1 MDKKNEIIDK
11 IYHDPS
17 GYGSMAFTLKHARQ
31 KDPSITM
38 EDVKKWYSDNIERI
52 GKQRGYN
59 SFVAS
64 EAYEEFQLDLMV
76 FTEPD
81 LEYKMGLLI
90 IDIFSKYCVVIPLKT
105 NKTDEVYRGLVEGFK
120 KMNGYPR
127 TIYTDNEGSLNS
139 TQIQQYLK
147 EHNIFHIITL
157 SHAMFAERMI
167 RSFKNMLYKRIGKSG
182 KPWYEF
188 IYPILL
194 NYNNL
199 MVHSMTNM
207 TPNEARKPSSTLTVY
222 MNLKMKA
229 TRTRTYPDLVV
240 GDHVK
245 LFKKKDKMTKER
257 ISYWSDNK
265 YEIEDIEEHNDQLFY
280 KVAGRNRLYIRSEI
294 LKV

>member
-1 MDKKNEIIDK
+1 
-11 IYHDPS
+11 
-17 GYGSMAFTLKHARQ
+17 MAFTLKHARE
-31 KDPSITM
+31 KDSSIRM

-120 KMNGYPR
+120 KMNGYPI

-139 TQIQQYLK
+139 ALIRQYLK
-147 EHNIFHIITL
+147 EHDIFHIITL

-167 RSFKNMLYKRIGKSG
+167 RTFKNMLYKRIGKSG

-194 NYNNL
+194 TYNNL

-229 TRTRTYPDLVV
+229 KRTRTYPDLVV

-245 LFKKKDKMTKER
+245 LFKKK
-257 ISYWSDNK
+257 
-265 YEIEDIEEHNDQLFY
+265 
-280 KVAGRNRLYIRSEI
+280 IR
-294 LKV
+294 